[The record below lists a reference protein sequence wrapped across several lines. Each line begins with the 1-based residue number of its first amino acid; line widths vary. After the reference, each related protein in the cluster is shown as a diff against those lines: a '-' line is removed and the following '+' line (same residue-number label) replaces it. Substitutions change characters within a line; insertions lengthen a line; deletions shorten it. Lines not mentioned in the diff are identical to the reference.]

1 MSGFNWQVQ
10 GDKLDIMGS
19 ELRLLED
26 NIKERAIRSGL
37 VAVVAPVKR
46 SAKSL
51 APTDSGDM
59 AHAVGHRNINQ
70 RQRGRLGFKPGEV
83 GILVGTNRR
92 INGVFQGRKG
102 LWQEHGTERMGAT
115 PFLWPAMQQHE
126 ASAAGRFYDGLSR
139 YLDRQRKQGVIL

>member
-1 MSGFNWQVQ
+1 MSGFEWQVK
-10 GDKLDIMGS
+10 GTDLDRMQRD
-19 ELRLLED
+19 LRDLEE

-46 SAKSL
+46 TAKSI

-59 AHAVGHRNINQ
+59 AQAVGHRNINQ

-102 LWQEHGTERMGAT
+102 LWQELGTERMSAN
-115 PFLWPAMQQHE
+115 PFLWPAMQQHQ
-126 ASAAGRFYDGLSR
+126 AGAAGRFYTGLSR
-139 YLDRQRKQGVIL
+139 YLDRQRNRGAIA